1 MLVQKLR
8 LQRGWSQQQLAELSG
23 LSVRTIQRIEQGSEA
38 TVESWKSLASVFE
51 VDFQQ
56 LRGVPAMTASERQAD
71 PGYAQPDDAIP
82 LIATADQQR
91 TQEEWL
97 AMRHVRKL
105 RRFYRQLFLYVLIMG
120 MLALI
125 NALTQ
130 RHYWWFVWPALGW
143 GIGLLVQANFLF
155 EWFPF
160 LGADWER
167 RQVEKRL
174 NRPL

>member
-23 LSVRTIQRIEQGSEA
+23 LSVRTIQRIEQGSGA
-38 TVESWKSLASVFE
+38 TVETWKSLASVFE

-56 LRGVPAMTASERQAD
+56 LRGAPTMQATDPAEPHTGDSL
-71 PGYAQPDDAIP
+71 AQPP
-82 LIATADQQR
+82 ESLGQQQR
-91 TQEEWL
+91 AQEEWM

-105 RRFYRQLFLYVLIMG
+105 SRFYRQLALYVLIIG
-120 MLALI
+120 MLTVI
-125 NALTQ
+125 NASTQ
-130 RHYWWFVWPALGW
+130 RHYWWVVWPAFGW
-143 GIGLLVQANFLF
+143 GLGLLFQANALF
-155 EWFPF
+155 QWVPF